1 MTERLWIMR
10 HGQAAPGRLDPE
22 RTLTERGHAEA
33 ARMAAWLAGR
43 DAPDLARLRLLTSPY
58 VRARQ
63 TAAPI
68 AEALS
73 VALETLP
80 LITPDAPP
88 EAVVD
93 WLLEQEEDRPLMLV
107 SHMPLVASLTGLLVE
122 GRPERGPGFAT
133 AAIAELA
140 AEVRAAG
147 CAHLERLVAP
157 ADIADQEGP

>member
-10 HGQAAPGRLDPE
+10 HGQAAPGRPDPE

-33 ARMAAWLAGR
+33 ARMAAWLARR
-43 DAPDLARLRLLTSPY
+43 DDPDLARLRLLTSPY

-73 VALETLP
+73 VALEPLP
-80 LITPDAPP
+80 LITPDDPP
-88 EAVVD
+88 EAVID
-93 WLLEQEEDRPLMLV
+93 WLLEQDEDRPLMLV

-122 GRPERGPGFAT
+122 GYPDRGPGFAT
-133 AAIAELA
+133 AALAELA

-147 CAHLERLVAP
+147 CARLVRLVAP
-157 ADIADQEGP
+157 SDIADQEGP